1 MNLLL
6 RQVILHNPEHRL
18 HLHQCDILIN
28 NGVISR
34 IAEHIDAG
42 SADIWEGEGLHVS
55 PGWMD
60 IGAQTMDPG
69 QEQREDLQTLA
80 RAAARGGYTRIAV
93 FPNTEPVVQ
102 SKSEVLYL
110 QKNNPNQVVQIL
122 PIGAISRDAK
132 GEEIAELYDMHS
144 AGAVAFSDGSHPIDR
159 AGLLLRGLL
168 YVKAMNGVVI
178 DQPLDPSLAVQG
190 QIHEGPVSTMLG
202 MRGVPSLA
210 ESVQVYRNIQLL
222 EYADSRLILHAI
234 STGESLGMIRQARE
248 NGLNLGTTVPAW
260 NLVFTDDAVKTYDT
274 RFKLMPP
281 LRSESDRHDLREALK
296 HHVLDAIVSQHV
308 PLEDDQKEVGFPYA
322 AVGATGLETTFALC
336 RSHLVPDILTL
347 DDLLVKL
354 SHGPRRILGLP
365 AIAVKEGAVAE
376 LTVFQ
381 PDVFWTFTIAGQA
394 SKGRNNPLDGQQLQG
409 RVYGVIGNQHATRSP
424 SLH

>member
-6 RQVILHNPEHRL
+6 RQVTLHNPQHAL
-18 HLHQCDILIN
+18 HLQLCDILIS
-28 NGVISR
+28 NGVIHRIASR
-34 IAEHIDAG
+34 IDSDDLE
-42 SADIWEGEGLHVS
+42 IWEGEDLHVS
-55 PGWMD
+55 SGWVD
-60 IGAQTMDPG
+60 IGAQSMDPG
-69 QEQREDLQTLA
+69 QEHREDLMTLA
-80 RAAARGGYTRIAV
+80 QSAARGGYTHVAV

-110 QKNNPNQVVQIL
+110 QKNNPTQAVRIL

-159 AGLLLRGLL
+159 AGLLLRALL

-190 QIHEGPVSTMLG
+190 QVHEGPVSTMLG

-222 EYADSRLILHAI
+222 EYSESRMILHAI
-234 STGESLGMIRQARE
+234 SASESLEMIRHARLG
-248 NGLNLGTTVPAW
+248 GLALGTTVPVW
-260 NLVFTDDAVKTYDT
+260 NLIFTDDAVKNYDT

-281 LRSESDRHDLREALK
+281 LRSETDREALRSALK
-296 HHVLDAIVSQHV
+296 DRILDAIVSQHV
-308 PLEDDQKEVGFPYA
+308 PLEDDQKEVEFPYA
-322 AVGATGLETTFALC
+322 AFGATGLETTFSLS
-336 RSHLVPDILTL
+336 RSHLVPSVVSL
-347 DDLLVKL
+347 DELLEKL
-354 SHGPRRILGLP
+354 SDGPRRLLDLP
-365 AIAVKEGAVAE
+365 KAVVQEGAPAD

-381 PDVFWTFTIAGQA
+381 PDKKWTFSIAKQA
-394 SKGRNNPLDGQQLQG
+394 SKGRNNPLDGVELQG
-409 RVYGVIGNQHATRSP
+409 RVFGIVSNNQAIRNASP
-424 SLH
+424 A